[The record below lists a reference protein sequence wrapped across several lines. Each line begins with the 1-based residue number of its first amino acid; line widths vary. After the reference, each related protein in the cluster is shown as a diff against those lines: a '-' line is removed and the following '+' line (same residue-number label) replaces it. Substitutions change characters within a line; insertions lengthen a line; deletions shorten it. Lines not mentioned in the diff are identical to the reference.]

1 MKDFQKFQS
10 FMNEYNSHYRELL
23 SFETKKLRLIADDD
37 IDELR
42 KSLNAEQAMIM
53 KTNSLEKK
61 RMELLSNGDEK
72 KTMRELIEEAPN
84 DIKGSLTN
92 SYNELSKLIFQI
104 RKINV
109 NAQEIVS
116 QRLNIL
122 EEIKS
127 GTINTYTKG
136 GVKKHQSD
144 VSSTLDKGI

>member
-1 MKDFQKFQS
+1 MKDFKKFQS

-42 KSLNAEQAMIM
+42 KSLNTEQAMIM

-61 RMELLSNGDEK
+61 RIELLSGGDEK

-122 EEIKS
+122 EEIKN
-127 GTINTYTKG
+127 GTINTYTKS